1 MTRLRHE
8 ALTQPGNWALAARVR
23 RGAVSAAVL
32 RAAIAALGLALIAFG
47 VRLGP

>member
-1 MTRLRHE
+1 
-8 ALTQPGNWALAARVR
+8 VR